1 MQTNSLR
8 EVDLRRVETDKI
20 NTKVITKALVLSY
33 HQPFSSPSMDTSQLK
48 TLSRFRFKLVE
59 QRSRVK
65 VSLVN
70 CLDLVFPEYASFFK
84 ALLSTLKLLYAILKR
99 YSSAVAIANARLD
112 GLSNIISKYRKN
124 SRSPLDLKNLAK
136 SSVGIHSDSLVTQ
149 MLIIIDQIEFFSKQI
164 DVIEQDIKKEINFI
178 DTPLMTIPGIS
189 FTISSTILGEI
200 NSINRFKDSSKLL
213 AFCGLNPT
221 IH

>member
-1 MQTNSLR
+1 MSNVLELR
-8 EVDLRRVETDKI
+8 FL
-20 NTKVITKALVLSY
+20 
-33 HQPFSSPSMDTSQLK
+33 P
-48 TLSRFRFKLVE
+48 
-59 QRSRVK
+59 
-65 VSLVN
+65 VN
-70 CLDLVFPEYASFFK
+70 CLDLLFPSTLLFFK
-84 ALLSTLKLLYAILKR
+84 GTALHSKTSYAILKR

-149 MLIIIDQIEFFSKQI
+149 MLMIIDQIEFFSKQI
-164 DVIEQDIKKEINFI
+164 DVIEQNIEKEINFI

-221 IH
+221 HQWGNIFQGIVL